1 MRKVIQAKH
10 WQIFLALVIPSFFQG
25 MGTNVFFDIFL
36 YCLHI
41 LFYIGWLLLL
51 GAWLR
56 GVSSNPK
63 MNYGLFIGVGLAL
76 VSVLISYRILE
87 ALDILTP
94 DVFGDT
100 FVTLSMMC
108 YILGSLIVLASFI
121 GKNLKTLE
129 IGDDV
134 DINDYFN
141 DILSLIFWPIG
152 IWMFQPRINKLE
164 RRLSGNVSKDSNTDR
179 DSRDALDQNAYVSQT
194 FAPGTI
200 NRLIGY
206 GILVFLIGFFLGVN
220 WIKSVQLLIP
230 IGSLMTFFGAFY
242 FLKQTNLQEEFRM
255 NPKDDVLTYFWD
267 VLVLKLWTC
276 MFLIWM
282 IVMNLMLIKGGWL

>member
-1 MRKVIQAKH
+1 M
-10 WQIFLALVIPSFFQG
+10 IPSFFQG
-25 MGTNVFFDIFL
+25 MGINVFLDIFL
-36 YCLHI
+36 YCLYI
-41 LFYIGWLLLL
+41 FFYIGWLLLL

-56 GVSSNPK
+56 GVSPNPK
-63 MNYGLFIGVGLAL
+63 MNYSLFIRVVLLL
-76 VSVLISYRILE
+76 VIVLISYRILE
-87 ALDILTP
+87 PLDILMP
-94 DVFGDT
+94 DAFGNT

-121 GKNLKTLE
+121 GKNLKALE

-134 DINDYFN
+134 EINDYFN

-152 IWMFQPRINKLE
+152 IWMFQPRINRLE
-164 RRLSGNVSKDSNTDR
+164 RRLSGNVSKVSDTDR
-179 DSRDALDQNAYVSQT
+179 DSGDALDQNAYVSQT
-194 FAPGTI
+194 FAPRTI

-230 IGSLMTFFGAFY
+230 IGSLMTFFGVFY
-242 FLKQTNLQEEFRM
+242 FLKQTNLREEFRM

-276 MFLIWM
+276 MFLILM

>member
-1 MRKVIQAKH
+1 
-10 WQIFLALVIPSFFQG
+10 

-41 LFYIGWLLLL
+41 FVYIGWLLLL

-56 GVSSNPK
+56 GVSSNPQ
-63 MNYGLFIGVGLAL
+63 MNYSLFIGVGLSLA
-76 VSVLISYRILE
+76 SVLISYRILE
-87 ALDILTP
+87 ALGILTP
-94 DVFGDT
+94 DLFGNT

-108 YILGSLIVLASFI
+108 YILASLIVLASFI
-121 GKNLKTLE
+121 GKNLKALE

-152 IWMFQPRINKLE
+152 IWMFQPRINRLE
-164 RRLSGNVSKDSNTDR
+164 RRLSGHISGESNTDH
-179 DSRDALDQNAYVSQT
+179 DSGDALDQNDYARQT
-194 FAPGTI
+194 FAPSTI

-220 WIKSVQLLIP
+220 WIKSLQLLIP
-230 IGSLMTFFGAFY
+230 IGSLMTVFGVFY
-242 FLKQTNLQEEFRM
+242 FLKQTNLQGEFRED
-255 NPKDDVLTYFWD
+255 PKDDVLTYFWD

-282 IVMNLMLIKGGWL
+282 IVMNWMLITRGWL

>member
-1 MRKVIQAKH
+1 
-10 WQIFLALVIPSFFQG
+10 
-25 MGTNVFFDIFL
+25 
-36 YCLHI
+36 
-41 LFYIGWLLLL
+41 
-51 GAWLR
+51 
-56 GVSSNPK
+56 
-63 MNYGLFIGVGLAL
+63 MNYSLFIGVGLLL

-87 ALDILTP
+87 ALDILKP
-94 DVFGDT
+94 DVFGNT

-121 GKNLKTLE
+121 GKNLKALE

-152 IWMFQPRINKLE
+152 IWMFQPRINRLE
-164 RRLSGNVSKDSNTDR
+164 RRLSGDVSKDSNTDR
-179 DSRDALDQNAYVSQT
+179 DPRDAFDQNDYARQT

-206 GILVFLIGFFLGVN
+206 GILLFLIGFFLGVN

-230 IGSLMTFFGAFY
+230 IGSLMTFFGVFY

-282 IVMNLMLIKGGWL
+282 VVMNWMLISRGWL